1 MLRIIYKKC
10 DRPLYK
16 RLTHLDKNFCYSLP
30 WLFAKNLLQW
40 TVLFATGRPVRMII
54 GWFAKTSFSGPSFL
68 LVEGSV
74 PPAIFWHTRTFD
86 LAFPSLM
93 CPTNKTCLV
102 VNINV
107 KQCPKENVP
116 TDSKVQNTITAV
128 SAADSDCEIKWL
140 SAIMGGWGREPAW
153 RASYTRCFF

>member
-1 MLRIIYKKC
+1 M
-10 DRPLYK
+10 
-16 RLTHLDKNFCYSLP
+16 
-30 WLFAKNLLQW
+30 
-40 TVLFATGRPVRMII
+40 TVLFIK
-54 GWFAKTSFSGPSFL
+54 GWPIWIKTFVTACPDCLQRICCNEPSSLQQAGPSGWLLADLQKQFFFRTSFL

-153 RASYTRCFF
+153 RASYTGWFF